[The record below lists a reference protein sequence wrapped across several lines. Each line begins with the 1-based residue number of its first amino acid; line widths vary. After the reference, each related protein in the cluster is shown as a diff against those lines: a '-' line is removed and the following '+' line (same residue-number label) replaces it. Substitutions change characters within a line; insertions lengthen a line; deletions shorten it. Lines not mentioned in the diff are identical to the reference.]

1 MTSHYNNH
9 KLSYP
14 SNLNQT
20 SNNISGSNPLD
31 PNCSAIKIGLDI
43 NEELKDKEKAMLLM
57 QNLLIPAFEQI
68 AADIIVNTVF
78 DMLKTL
84 YPQCKPAG
92 KYPRKVIER
101 GLNNIK
107 VKVKTALQSALTKK
121 KRKFSS
127 SESLALSQTGQSTLE
142 DDIDTISGD
151 KEQKSSLNIT
161 NSSKKSKKISK

>member
-1 MTSHYNNH
+1 
-9 KLSYP
+9 
-14 SNLNQT
+14 
-20 SNNISGSNPLD
+20 
-31 PNCSAIKIGLDI
+31 
-43 NEELKDKEKAMLLM
+43 M

-68 AADIIVNTVF
+68 AADVIVNTVF

-107 VKVKTALQSALTKK
+107 IKVKTAHHSSLTKK

-127 SESLALSQTGQSTLE
+127 SESLAPSQTDQSILE
-142 DDIDTISGD
+142 DDTDTVSGN
-151 KEQKSSLNIT
+151 KEQKSNVSASNG
-161 NSSKKSKKISK
+161 SKKSKKISK